1 MRHTLHWATQL
12 YGLFQV
18 VASCFTGGTG
28 ISQSHLGAEKKLNAS
43 LTTDTRSEVVLTTKV
58 AFGVPRRT
66 SEGL

>member
-43 LTTDTRSEVVLTTKV
+43 LITDTRSEVELTNKV
-58 AFGVPRRT
+58 VFGVPRRT